1 MACEAGADVRGDHH
15 QAEEILLL
23 HYADI
28 IRVNNVRNAWK
39 STPRPGG
46 QRQLFD
52 RSLWESVQ
60 RKDPEGLRKPDRGG
74 MAHASVVCVLVGTE
88 TGLGRGSDTKSRAR
102 SSTRGACW
110 RSTSIACSTISA
122 APDVHGDNPLDYMA
136 VGRPNQAGVIGPA
149 GGQSEGKGDIVDVA
163 GREQQHVRP
172 ALGIR
177 QGVDSARR
185 ASSRW
190 LP

>member
-60 RKDPEGLRKPDRGG
+60 RKDPEGLRKPDRGS

-88 TGLGRGSDTKSRAR
+88 TWARPWVGYEIARSVIDKRGLLAVHINSLQHHQRSPRCAWRQPAGLHGRGAPEPGGRDRPGRQSK
-102 SSTRGACW
+102 RGQ
-110 RSTSIACSTISA
+110 R
-122 APDVHGDNPLDYMA
+122 
-136 VGRPNQAGVIGPA
+136 
-149 GGQSEGKGDIVDVA
+149 
-163 GREQQHVRP
+163 
-172 ALGIR
+172 
-177 QGVDSARR
+177 
-185 ASSRW
+185 
-190 LP
+190 